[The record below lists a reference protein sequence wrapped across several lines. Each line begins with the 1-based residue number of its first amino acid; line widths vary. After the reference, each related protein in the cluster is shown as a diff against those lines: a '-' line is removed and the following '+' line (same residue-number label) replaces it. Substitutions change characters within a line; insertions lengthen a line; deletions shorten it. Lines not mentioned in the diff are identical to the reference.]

1 MTRSG
6 IFKLVGLAILFLLAL
21 AAYRLLWPVAEKKLE
36 NRIGEI
42 GLSSNEIAA
51 NGPLPGDV
59 SQYAKELACAQNLPT
74 PGYYPSINGAELAD
88 AQRSGM
94 FPCATFSGSFDGPNQ
109 VFAWRSAVEYDTT
122 SYINSRRPG
131 ELFTSGG
138 QAPPPKGTM
147 PAGPFIAKADAT
159 TGREIWR
166 TYLDNGNV
174 SGAWIAN
181 TNLNILP
188 NGLVVT
194 AWQNKV
200 ALLDGDTGLVLKQAT
215 LPTGPTPAIDASYK
229 HLTIAPDGTLLLKD
243 QTRPSGCKLQGT
255 MAIIQC
261 NEPGMK
267 QGNSNLVAVHADT
280 LEVLD
285 SIALPEPATVPHVI
299 TMFEGRIAIYLGVN
313 SGALRYFWDPKA
325 KKLSQ
330 DTSWVVKPMKEG
342 QTTSD
347 APSIIGDWIVLQTNG
362 IGSETVASSIVAVHQ
377 RDPSRTKVIFPFGEL
392 KKGEWSWA
400 PPKPQTDPENSMI
413 YSADMGVGK
422 VAGIKIDQATGEM
435 KTLWVVDDTTNAF
448 QPLIGS
454 KDKRVMLLSNARKNV
469 EKEPIK
475 LALFSGNYKEQVTW
489 RDAATGRIIAESDFF
504 EPLSIGALITPGFG
518 GRVYFP
524 TGKGFIVLQAMPAAA
539 PSASK

>member
-1 MTRSG
+1 
-6 IFKLVGLAILFLLAL
+6 
-21 AAYRLLWPVAEKKLE
+21 
-36 NRIGEI
+36 
-42 GLSSNEIAA
+42 
-51 NGPLPGDV
+51 
-59 SQYAKELACAQNLPT
+59 
-74 PGYYPSINGAELAD
+74 
-88 AQRSGM
+88 M
-94 FPCATFSGSFDGPNQ
+94 FPCATFTGSFDGPNK

-122 SYINSRRPG
+122 SYINNRRPG
-131 ELFTSGG
+131 ELFISGG

-147 PAGPFIAKADAT
+147 PAGPFVAKADAT

-188 NGLVVT
+188 NGRVVT

-200 ALLDGDTGLVLKQAT
+200 ALLDGDTGLILKQTT

-229 HLTIAPDGTLLLKD
+229 HLTIAPDGTLILKD

-267 QGNSNLVAVHADT
+267 QGNSNLVAVHPDT

-285 SIALPEPATVPHVI
+285 SLALPEPATVPHVI

-313 SGALRYFWDPKA
+313 SGALRYFWDPQA

-347 APSIIGDWIVLQTNG
+347 APSILGDWIVLQTNG

-377 RDPSRTKVIFPFGEL
+377 KDPSRMKVIFPFGEL

-435 KTLWVVDDTTNAF
+435 KTVWVVDDTTNAF
-448 QPLIGS
+448 QPLIGP
-454 KDKRVMLLSNARKNV
+454 KDKRVMLLSNAKKNV

-475 LALFSGNYKEQVTW
+475 LALFTANYKEQVTW
-489 RDAATGRIIAESDFF
+489 RDAATGRIIAQSDFF

-539 PSASK
+539 PPAGK

>member
-6 IFKLVGLAILFLLAL
+6 IFKLVGLAVLVLLAV
-21 AAYRLLWPVAEKKLE
+21 AAYRLLGTAVEPKIEH
-36 NRIGEI
+36 RIGQI
-42 GLSSNEIAA
+42 GLTSNEIAA

-59 SQYAKELACAQNLPT
+59 SQYMAELACAQNLPT

-88 AQRSGM
+88 SQRSGM
-94 FPCATFSGSFDGPNQ
+94 FPCATFTGSFDGPNK

-122 SYINSRRPG
+122 SYINNRRPG
-131 ELFTSGG
+131 ELFISGG
-138 QAPPPKGTM
+138 QAPPAKGAI

-166 TYLDNGNV
+166 TYLDNGNA

-188 NGLVVT
+188 NGRIVT
-194 AWQNKV
+194 AWRNKV
-200 ALLDGDTGLVLKQAT
+200 ALLDGDTGLVLSHAT
-215 LPTGPTPAIDASYK
+215 LPTGPTPAIDASFK
-229 HLTIAPDGTLLLKD
+229 HLTIAPDGTLILKD

-267 QGNSNLVAVHADT
+267 QGNSILVAVHPDT

-313 SGALRYFWDPKA
+313 SGALRYFWDPQT

-347 APSIIGDWIVLQTNG
+347 APSILGDWIVLQTNG
-362 IGSETVASSIVAVHQ
+362 LGSETVASSIVAVHQ
-377 RDPSRTKVIFPFGEL
+377 KDPQRTQVIFPFGEL

-435 KTLWVVDDTTNAF
+435 KTVWVVDNTTNAF
-448 QPLIGS
+448 QPLIGPR
-454 KDKRVMLLSNARKNV
+454 DKRVMLLSNARKNV

-475 LALFSGNYKEQVTW
+475 LALFTGNYKEQVTW
-489 RDAATGRIIAESDFF
+489 RDAATGRIIAASDFF
-504 EPLSIGALITPGFG
+504 DPLSIGALITPGFG

-524 TGKGFIVLQAMPAAA
+524 TGKGFMVLQVMPADQ
-539 PSASK
+539 

>member
-1 MTRSG
+1 MTKSG
-6 IFKLVGLAILFLLAL
+6 IFKLVGLAVFAVLAIAVYL
-21 AAYRLLWPVAEKKLE
+21 LLWPMISKKAEQRLD
-36 NRIGEI
+36 EI
-42 GLSSNEIAA
+42 GLTSNEIAA

-59 SQYAKELACAQNLPT
+59 SRYASELACAQNLPT
-74 PGYYPSINGAELAD
+74 PGYYSSINGAELAD

-94 FPCATFSGSFDGPNQ
+94 FPCATFTGSFDGSNK
-109 VFAWRSAVEYDTT
+109 VFARRSAVEYDTT
-122 SYINSRRPG
+122 SYINNRNPG
-131 ELFTSGG
+131 ELYISGG

-188 NGLVVT
+188 DGRVVT

-200 ALLDGDTGLVLKQAT
+200 ALLDGDTGLILKVTT
-215 LPTGPTPAIDASYK
+215 LPTGPTPSIDASFK

-267 QGNSNLVAVHADT
+267 QGNSNLVAVHPDT

-299 TMFEGRIAIYLGVN
+299 TLFEGKIAIYIGVN
-313 SGALRYFWDPKA
+313 SGALRYFWDPAA

-330 DTSWVVKPMKEG
+330 DTSWVVKPMKQG

-347 APSIIGDWIVLQTNG
+347 APSILGDWIVLQTNG

-377 RDPSRTKVIFPFGEL
+377 KDPTRMQVIFPFGEL

-435 KTLWVVDDTTNAF
+435 KTVWVVDNTTNAF
-448 QPLIGS
+448 QPLIGP
-454 KDKRVMLLSNARKNV
+454 KGQRVMLLSNAKKNV
-469 EKEPIK
+469 ENEPIK
-475 LALFSGNYKEQVTW
+475 LALFTGNYKEQVTW

-524 TGKGFIVLQAMPAAA
+524 TGKGFITLQVMPDPATAG
-539 PSASK
+539 K